1 MRHCVFR
8 ADFQIYAGVG
18 VGGGKTQNIL
28 FPEIVIFFIPLPP
41 SPLMFVIF
49 YNFDDTVG
57 DLSFHK
63 VNRIVTHCIVHK
75 DFSGV
80 C

>member
-18 VGGGKTQNIL
+18 AGGGQNTKHP
-28 FPEIVIFFIPLPP
+28 FSGNCDFFIPPP
-41 SPLMFVIF
+41 TPPMFVIF
-49 YNFDDTVG
+49 YNFDDTAG

-63 VNRIVTHCIVHK
+63 VNRIVTHCSVHK
-75 DFSGV
+75 DFSGI